1 MGNKEAIDKIKSLS
15 LQEQRRLSYEEIIKI
30 MEPLTADEIIELSN
44 IIGYPVFTRLCM
56 GVLKHKF
63 VLLQD
68 GAAAIIVNDKGQIL
82 LQSRADRDKWGLP
95 GGCQELGE
103 RFQDTIIR
111 EIKEET
117 NLDVKEIDL
126 ELIDIVSGKSRRND
140 YPNGDVVI
148 NNTVLYYIRNYSGE
162 LKWDK
167 ESKTMK
173 FFDLDNLPEN
183 QNDPDLIDLYI
194 QKVNKN
200 NNIIKDTSN

>member
-1 MGNKEAIDKIKSLS
+1 MNNKDILNKIRRLS
-15 LQEQRRLSYEEIIKI
+15 IQEKRNLSYEELVQII
-30 MEPLTADEIIELSN
+30 EPLSANEIIELSN

-56 GVLKHKF
+56 GTLKHKF

-117 NLDVKEIDL
+117 NLDVKEEDL
-126 ELIDIVSGKSRRND
+126 ELIDIVSGSTRRND

-148 NNTVLYYIRNYSGE
+148 NNTALYCIKKYSGE
-162 LKWDK
+162 LKWDS
-167 ESKTMK
+167 ESKNMK
-173 FFDLDNLPEN
+173 FFDIENLPEK
-183 QNDPDLIDLYI
+183 QNDPDLIEIYR
-194 QKVNKN
+194 QKRRKN
-200 NNIIKDTSN
+200 

>member
-1 MGNKEAIDKIKSLS
+1 MNNKQILNKIKNLS
-15 LQEQRRLSYEEIIKI
+15 TNEQRNLSYEELVNIINK
-30 MEPLTADEIIELSN
+30 LTPDEIIELSN

-68 GAAAIIVNDKGQIL
+68 GAAAVIVNEQGQIL

-111 EIKEET
+111 EVKKET
-117 NLDVKEIDL
+117 NLDVNESDL
-126 ELIDIVSGKSRRND
+126 ELIDIVSGASRRNE

-148 NNTVLYYIRNYSGE
+148 NNTVLYCIRNYSGE
-162 LKWDK
+162 LKWDV
-167 ESKTMK
+167 ESKEMR
-173 FFDLDNLPEN
+173 FFDLDNLPQN
-183 QNDPDLIDLYI
+183 QNDPDLIEVYRRTI
-194 QKVNKN
+194 SKFRK
-200 NNIIKDTSN
+200 

>member
-1 MGNKEAIDKIKSLS
+1 MNSQEILNKIKNLS
-15 LQEQRRLSYEEIIKI
+15 TQEQRNLSYEELINIIN
-30 MEPLTADEIIELSN
+30 ELSPNEIIELSN

-68 GAAAIIVNDKGQIL
+68 GAAAIIVNENGQIL
-82 LQSRADRDKWGLP
+82 LQSRADRDRWGLP

-103 RFQDTIIR
+103 RFQDTVIR

-117 NLDVKEIDL
+117 NLDVKEEDL
-126 ELIDIVSGKSRRND
+126 ELIDIVSGSSRRND

-148 NNTVLYYIRNYSGE
+148 NNTALYYVRKYSGE
-162 LKWDK
+162 LKWDS
-167 ESKTMK
+167 ESKEMK

-183 QNDPDLIDLYI
+183 QNDPDLIETY
-194 QKVNKN
+194 KN
-200 NNIIKDTSN
+200 FIRKKTR

>member
-1 MGNKEAIDKIKSLS
+1 MNNQANLDMIRKMSKV
-15 LQEQRRLSYEEIIKI
+15 EQRNLEVTKLVSIIEN
-30 MEPLTADEIIELSN
+30 MSADEIIELSN

-56 GVLKHKF
+56 GDLKHRF

-68 GAAAIIVNDKGQIL
+68 GAAAIIVNEKGEIL

-117 NLDVKEIDL
+117 NLNIKEEDL
-126 ELIDIVSGKSRRND
+126 KLINIISGNSRRSE

-148 NNTVLYYIRNYSGE
+148 NNTVLYCIEKYSGE
-162 LKWDK
+162 LKWDS
-167 ESKTMK
+167 ESKEMR
-173 FFDLDNLPEN
+173 FFPLNNLPKN
-183 QNDPDLIDLYI
+183 QHDPDLIEAYKEYI
-194 QKVNKN
+194 EAK
-200 NNIIKDTSN
+200 

>member
-1 MGNKEAIDKIKSLS
+1 MSNKEIIDKIRNLS
-15 LQEQRRLSYEEIIKI
+15 IQDQRNLSYEELIKI
-30 MEPLTADEIIELSN
+30 IEPLSTDEIIELSN

-56 GVLKHKF
+56 GVLKHRF

-68 GAAAIIVNDKGQIL
+68 GAAAIVVNDKGQIL
-82 LQSRADRDKWGLP
+82 LQRRADRDKWGLP

-117 NLDVKEIDL
+117 NLDVKEEDL
-126 ELIDIVSGKSRRND
+126 ELIDIVSGLTRRND

-148 NNTVLYYIRNYSGE
+148 NNTALYCVRNYSGE
-162 LKWDK
+162 LKWDN
-167 ESKTMK
+167 ESKNMK

-183 QNDPDLIDLYI
+183 QNDPDLIEIYI
-194 QKVNKN
+194 NKLN
-200 NNIIKDTSN
+200 KEIR